1 MHLWL
6 NGVLIIH
13 SLRQSNMANNEF
25 DPQALLDKVLSIGK
39 EYVEKGQSI
48 AEEKLNIPEGGE
60 EREVMLDGLK
70 KGALA
75 SALLVG
81 LFGTKGGRSLTGSA
95 LKIGGLAALGTAAF
109 KGYQNWRATGDVMTS
124 VHELQD
130 SAGEGRSLLLIQAMV
145 AAANADGRIDDEEQS
160 QIKHQILEMSLPG
173 EIAITL
179 ENIIDSPLS
188 AQELAQ
194 LVSDQTTASEVY
206 LATRLLIDENSSI
219 REKMY
224 RDSLVAALDLPSE
237 LISSLDAEVA

>member
-1 MHLWL
+1 M
-6 NGVLIIH
+6 I
-13 SLRQSNMANNEF
+13 NNEF
-25 DPQALLDKVLSIGK
+25 DPQALLDKILSIGK
-39 EYVEKGQSI
+39 DYAAKGQSI
-48 AEEKLNIPEGGE
+48 AEEKLNIPDDGE

-81 LFGTKGGRSLTGSA
+81 LLGTKGGRSLTGSA

-124 VHELQD
+124 VHELQGSD
-130 SAGEGRSLLLIQAMV
+130 GQGRSLLLIQAMV
-145 AAANADGRIDDEEQS
+145 AAANADGRIDDQEQA

-173 EIAITL
+173 EIAIVL

-194 LVSDQTTASEVY
+194 LVSDQSVASEVY
-206 LATRLLIDENSSI
+206 LATRLLIDENSSVK
-219 REKMY
+219 EKMY
-224 RDSLVAALDLPSE
+224 RDSLVAALGLPSE
-237 LISSLDAEVA
+237 LVSSLDAEIT